1 MSDDLRGPP
10 PPGPIQPIF
19 NDSVTQL
26 ERERRNIRRIAEAIT
41 PPEARELVKSSA
53 AAFNQRE
60 PLPGSEKKHLRRAP
74 APQRQRQSLQQ
85 QQPRKG
91 AVPVALSPTKSV
103 ATSQTQ
109 TGDQSLQ
116 NQITNLQAKLTAL
129 QNQLKKPTPPMSNL
143 IQPVN
148 AQGQPIADPS
158 PAPPTDAPK
167 LVFNPAPDGTF
178 VKIVD
183 RQRPVNHP
191 AELQWTQKY
200 VTTHDNNPF
209 AIARDKFCADL
220 IAQAINV
227 YFNAMLQ
234 QQAEAAAAKAA
245 CEAAQS
251 DANAF
256 DGLPAG
262 ADVEQEVDAI
272 TGEPIP
278 QDEIEPTEELPSV

>member
-19 NDSVTQL
+19 NDPVSSI

-60 PLPGSEKKHLRRAP
+60 PLPGSDKKLRRAP
-74 APQRQRQSLQQ
+74 APLRQRQTMQQ

-91 AVPVALSPTKSV
+91 AVPSHIKSV
-103 ATSQTQ
+103 ATKPTP

-116 NQITNLQAKLTAL
+116 NQIAQLQAQLNALTK
-129 QNQLKKPTPPMSNL
+129 QTKQTQPMSNL

-148 AQGQPIADPS
+148 AQGRPIADPR
-158 PAPPTDAPK
+158 PAPPTEAPK

-178 VKIVD
+178 VKIAD
-183 RQRPVNHP
+183 RPRPANHP
-191 AELQWTQKY
+191 ANQPWTQKY
-200 VTTHDNNPF
+200 LATHDNQPF

-220 IAQAINV
+220 VAQAINV

-245 CEAAQS
+245 SEAAKG

-256 DGLPAG
+256 DALPT
-262 ADVEQEVDAI
+262 DVATEAEVDAI

-278 QDEIEPTEELPSV
+278 NDDEVEPTEELPSV